1 MRTSTERLL
10 TALGVLAFFV
20 PQFWLVHSQPSW
32 GLYSPFPFTIQRSI
46 GQPIL
51 LGLSAAV
58 LAWEKSVSPSQ
69 RKLLYWIIAASVAEI
84 VTIRAMLWFGQ
95 PLLLLAVFLLNAF
108 MAVQLLRF
116 GISWFLAKSDQ
127 TVRTKSHEAASA
139 KTPAGRKPAT
149 VRGMIFRFGLA
160 AVGFIAFGHFWAPSV
175 PLTVQVEIVAA
186 VLAPGIILAIILQV
200 RLRKSLSRAGKFDRA
215 MTSAQRTS
223 DGGDASTDVK

>member
-1 MRTSTERLL
+1 MPTSTERLL

-20 PQFWLVHSQPSW
+20 PQFWLAHSQPSW

-46 GQPIL
+46 EQPIL

-58 LAWEKSVSPSQ
+58 LAWGKSVSLSQ
-69 RKLLYWIIAASVAEI
+69 RKLLYSIIAASIAEI
-84 VTIRAMLWFGQ
+84 VTIRAMLWFHQ

-139 KTPAGRKPAT
+139 KTPAGKKPAT
-149 VRGMIFRFGLA
+149 VKGGIFRIGLV
-160 AVGFIAFGHFWAPSV
+160 AVGIVALGHFWYPSV
-175 PLTVQVEIVAA
+175 PLTVDVEITAA
-186 VLAPGIILAIILQV
+186 VLAPGIIIVIIQQIWI
-200 RLRKSLSRAGKFDRA
+200 RKSLSRAGR
-215 MTSAQRTS
+215 Q
-223 DGGDASTDVK
+223 